1 MLSSISPDRR
11 WKLCGG
17 WGLSKVRSCLHRPHL
32 PYTRPAF
39 PSRLTPRVEDGHC
52 WPKTWDKQR
61 RWNISER
68 KTASGSGGVT
78 REKSPNKGVLMLST
92 GPELWAVVPEPHSS
106 QGTWL

>member
-1 MLSSISPDRR
+1 MESGPIPHTAGGNVRERPWHPSP
-11 WKLCGG
+11 
-17 WGLSKVRSCLHRPHL
+17 P
-32 PYTRPAF
+32 PA
-39 PSRLTPRVEDGHC
+39 SLAPRVEDGHC
-52 WPKTWDKQR
+52 WPKTWDKQG
-61 RWNISER
+61 RWNISEK